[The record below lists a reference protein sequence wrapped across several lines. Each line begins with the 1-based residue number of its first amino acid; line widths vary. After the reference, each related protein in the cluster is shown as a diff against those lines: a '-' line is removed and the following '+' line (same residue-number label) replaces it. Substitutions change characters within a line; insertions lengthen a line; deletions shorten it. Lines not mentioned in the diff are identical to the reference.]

1 MILWYICIPY
11 IYHMYVHTIIHI
23 HTYTYTDIHIVLP
36 LETKVNLYTSE
47 VDVSLLHKALNLA

>member
-1 MILWYICIPY
+1 MYTIY